1 MASKKLIVLSSLVTS
16 LAVVSVLG
24 IGAASAQGGNGSQAL
39 ADKIAT
45 KFNLKSADV
54 QKVIDEERTAHQA
67 ERKAEMK
74 AKLDQA
80 VKDGK
85 ITADQETKLI
95 AKLDEMQAA
104 REKARTS
111 DTNKS
116 REDRKAEMDK
126 QRTEFDAWLKANN
139 IPADVV
145 PMMGK
150 GPGGRGHGDMGMRGT
165 ANSDTATKTT
175 N

>member
-1 MASKKLIVLSSLVTS
+1 MLIMSSLVTT
-16 LAVVSVLG
+16 LAVVSVVGLG
-24 IGAASAQGGNGSQAL
+24 AVSAEGNGGSQNL

-54 QKVIDEERTAHQA
+54 QKVIDEDRTAHEA
-67 ERKAEMK
+67 ERKAEVK
-74 AKLDQA
+74 TKLDQA

-111 DTNKS
+111 DSTMS
-116 REDRKAEMDK
+116 RADRKAAMDK
-126 QRTEFDAWLKANN
+126 ERTDFEAWLKANN
-139 IPADVV
+139 FPTDIV
-145 PMMGK
+145 PMLGK
-150 GPGGRGHGDMGMRGT
+150 GMGPGGMGRSGEKMGHDNNE
-165 ANSDTATKTT
+165 AKI
-175 N
+175 

>member
-1 MASKKLIVLSSLVTS
+1 MARKTLLISSLVTT
-16 LAVVSVLG
+16 LAVASVVGLG
-24 IGAASAQGGNGSQAL
+24 AVKAEGTTGSQNL

-54 QKVIDEERTAHQA
+54 QKVIDEDHTAHEA

-74 AKLDQA
+74 TKLDQA

-104 REKARTS
+104 HEKARTS
-111 DTNKS
+111 NSTLS
-116 REDRKAEMDK
+116 AADRKAAIDK
-126 QRTEFDAWLKANN
+126 ERTDFEAWLKANN
-139 IPADVV
+139 IPTDIV

-150 GPGGRGHGDMGMRGT
+150 GMGHGGMGRHGNMDKST
-165 ANSDTATKTT
+165 NSTST